1 MFKRILP
8 TVVAV
13 STGIIMLLLTLLP
26 VPSLSPI
33 RTLLLQWAMLLGA
46 FAFILAYFQLLR
58 VHLARVRS
66 AKRDKFTSL
75 LVVVSALI
83 GLGVV
88 LAEGILKK
96 GGGSGAA
103 SQWLLTNLLVPGEST
118 LLALT
123 AITLL
128 LAGMR
133 ILRARRTTGSVIF
146 LLVAIVV
153 LLGTVPYLGILGEAA
168 AWIQNVPALAG
179 MRGLLLGVSL
189 GILLTGLRVI
199 FMVTRPHSD
208 E

>member
-26 VPSLSPI
+26 VPGLSPV

-88 LAEGILKK
+88 LTEGILKK
-96 GGGSGAA
+96 GGGSGTA

-123 AITLL
+123 AITLI

-133 ILRARRTTGSVIF
+133 ILRARRTAGSVIF
-146 LLVAIVV
+146 LLVALLV
-153 LLGTVPYLGILGEAA
+153 LLGTMPYLGILGEAA
-168 AWIQNVPALAG
+168 AWVQNVPALAG

>member
-26 VPSLSPI
+26 APGLNSI
-33 RTLLLQWAMLLGA
+33 RTLLLQWAMFLGA

-58 VHLARVRS
+58 VHLARIRS
-66 AKRDKFTSL
+66 AKHDKFTSL
-75 LVVVSALI
+75 LVVVSALA
-83 GLGVV
+83 GLIIV
-88 LAEGILKK
+88 LAERILKK
-96 GGGSGAA
+96 GEGSGTA
-103 SQWLLTNLLVPGEST
+103 SQWLLMNILVPGEST

-123 AITLL
+123 AITLI

-133 ILRARRTTGSVIF
+133 ILRARRTAGSIIF
-146 LLVAIVV
+146 LLVALLV
-153 LLGTVPYLGILGEAA
+153 LLGTVPYLGILGEAT

>member
-8 TVVAV
+8 TVAAV
-13 STGIIMLLLTLLP
+13 STGIVMLVLTLLP
-26 VPSLSPI
+26 VPGLNPV

-96 GGGSGAA
+96 GGPSGTA
-103 SQWLLTNLLVPGEST
+103 SQWLLTNILVPGEST

-123 AITLL
+123 AITLI

-133 ILRARRTTGSVIF
+133 ILRTRRTVGSVIF
-146 LLVAIVV
+146 LLVALLV
-153 LLGTVPYLGILGEAA
+153 LLGTVPYLGILGEAV

>member
-26 VPSLSPI
+26 VPGLSPV

-88 LAEGILKK
+88 LTEGILKK
-96 GGGSGAA
+96 GGGSGTA

-123 AITLL
+123 AITLI

-133 ILRARRTTGSVIF
+133 ILRARRTAGSVIF
-146 LLVAIVV
+146 LLVALLV
-153 LLGTVPYLGILGEAA
+153 LLGTMPYLGILGEAA

>member
-13 STGIIMLLLTLLP
+13 SSGIIVLLLTLLP
-26 VPSLSPI
+26 VPGLNPVRI
-33 RTLLLQWAMLLGA
+33 LLLQWAMLLGA

-96 GGGSGAA
+96 GGGSGTA

>member
-26 VPSLSPI
+26 VPGLSPV

-88 LAEGILKK
+88 LTEGILKK
-96 GGGSGAA
+96 GRGSGTA

-123 AITLL
+123 AITLI

-133 ILRARRTTGSVIF
+133 ILRARRTVGSVIF
-146 LLVAIVV
+146 LLVALLV
-153 LLGTVPYLGILGEAA
+153 LLGTMPYLGILGEAA

>member
-26 VPSLSPI
+26 VPGLNPV

-88 LAEGILKK
+88 LTEGILKK
-96 GGGSGAA
+96 GGGSGTA

-123 AITLL
+123 AITLI

-133 ILRARRTTGSVIF
+133 ILRARRTVGSVIF
-146 LLVAIVV
+146 LLVALLV
-153 LLGTVPYLGILGEAA
+153 LLGTMPYLGILGEAA
-168 AWIQNVPALAG
+168 AWVQNVPALAG

>member
-26 VPSLSPI
+26 VPGLSPV

-88 LAEGILKK
+88 LTEGILKK
-96 GGGSGAA
+96 GGGSGTA

-123 AITLL
+123 AITLI

-133 ILRARRTTGSVIF
+133 ILRARRTVGSVIF
-146 LLVAIVV
+146 LLVALLV
-153 LLGTVPYLGILGEAA
+153 LLGTMPYLGILGEAA